1 MSGKHV
7 CDTASRAMAL
17 LPARLQTIFYARLKK
32 FHCVHACHP
41 NALASYGGVAICS
54 GGSYKSLNDWTYL
67 EASRFRANFDS
78 NPEWP
83 LIYEVTGAPACF
95 LANGPYLKTTA
106 IYNGAPV
113 YAQITRL
120 ELMGDDK
127 KKGIQDCISA
137 LLLDHLQRTVPNFGH
152 QALRAGERLL
162 VRQQN
167 AWCVQSISAFNG
179 FCKKQGAVGFHVLH
193 IPDCVGK
200 NATCFSHMSLD
211 MKNQKMQACHAK
223 LTACNVADGDIIAG
237 SKFQFDIGSR
247 RILRPT
253 VSPGTRHRPR
263 ATEHQNWHTDG
274 PVVREASHMWNEQK
288 ANITSDAFRM
298 SYISM
303 MSHAELKD
311 CCRVRQLDELG
322 ETKVL
327 RERLHSWLE
336 EQRDDPLPV
345 LHDVFESLSALF
357 AFFSE
362 TALGVL
368 CSSSETTLR
377 LNIPIGKAVLF
388 RSDFLHHG
396 FKCVDDSDASKL
408 PVHFRAHF
416 YLLSGNL
423 ERLPMANFEATLEF
437 LSLLGLDALDDASQL
452 LMLECLQTFVP
463 YRNIHSNSHALKPL
477 HDFVASRGYILFES
491 QQALDAHCGKTSLKR
506 ASESAASSAKSSKK
520 D

>member
-1 MSGKHV
+1 
-7 CDTASRAMAL
+7 MAL
-17 LPARLQTIFYARLKK
+17 LPARLQTILYARLKK
-32 FHCVHACHP
+32 YNCVHARHP

-67 EASRFRANFDS
+67 EASRFRANFES
-78 NPEWP
+78 NPKSP

-113 YAQITRL
+113 YAQITHL

-127 KKGIQDCISA
+127 KPGIQHCICNSS
-137 LLLDHLQRTVPNFGH
+137 LLEHLQSTVPNFGH
-152 QALRAGERLL
+152 RALRAGERLL

-167 AWCVQSISAFNG
+167 AWIVQSVSAFNG
-179 FCKKQGAVGFHVLH
+179 FCKKEGTCGFHVLH
-193 IPDCVGK
+193 FPDSQK
-200 NATCFSHMSLD
+200 KTATCFSHMSLD
-211 MKNQKMQACHAK
+211 MKTQVMQPCNSK
-223 LTACNVADGDIIAG
+223 VTACTANDSDISAG
-237 SKFQFDIGSR
+237 SKFLFDIGSR
-247 RILRPT
+247 RILRPM
-253 VSPGTRHRPR
+253 VSPGTQHRPR

-274 PVVREASHMWNEQK
+274 PVEHEASHMWTEQGK

-303 MSHAELKD
+303 MSADELQD
-311 CCRVRQLDELG
+311 CCRVRKLSDDG

-327 RERLHSWLE
+327 RDRLCSWLE
-336 EQRDDPLPV
+336 KQPDDPHPV
-345 LHDVFESLSALF
+345 LDDVFESLSALF

-396 FKCVDDSDASKL
+396 FKCVDDSDDSKL

-416 YLLSGNL
+416 YLLSSNL

-437 LSLLGLDALDDASQL
+437 LSLLGLGALDDASQL

-463 YRNIHSNSHALKPL
+463 DCNIHRNSNALKSL
-477 HDFVASRGYILFES
+477 HAFVASRGYILFQS
-491 QQALDAHCGKTSLKR
+491 QEALDAHCGKTSLKCAR
-506 ASESAASSAKSSKK
+506 ESIAGSRVKRPM
-520 D
+520 